1 MKDNCEVKDMKEKR
15 NNKYSIKTLFGI
27 SLIAT
32 MFVVSMTSVMF
43 LNTPDDLSISERIKI
58 VQDKFTASATDL
70 DPGNGVTGIVNIY
83 IYPHSASATY
93 DAALLEANAYE
104 HFDASFVDGEELEG
118 ETPHSTTFD
127 IIMEYQYNDSAYD
140 TGWNTDLV
148 DCWFNMTYSGTN
160 PASQIMEHST
170 AFFDVDGTTDAK
182 INFYLLDNDG
192 GAGTGFTITQL
203 EQVDDIQFKPYYY
216 G

>member
-1 MKDNCEVKDMKEKR
+1 MKEKR
-15 NNKYSIKTLFGI
+15 NNKYSIKTLLGI

-58 VQDKFTASATDL
+58 VQDRLTASATDQ
-70 DPGNGVTGIVNIY
+70 DPGNGVTGLVNIY

-93 DAALLEANAYE
+93 DSALVEGSAYE
-104 HFDASFVDGEELEG
+104 HIDAVFLEGEELEG

-127 IIMEYQYNDSAYD
+127 IVLEYQYNNSHAYD
-140 TGWNTDLV
+140 TGWNTNLV
-148 DCWFNMTYSGTN
+148 DCWCNE
-160 PASQIMEHST
+160 SQLSISSQLMEHST

-182 INFYLLDNDG
+182 INFYLLDADG
-192 GAGTGFTITQL
+192 GAGTGFTIVQL
-203 EQVDDIQFKPYYY
+203 EQIDDIQFKPYYY